1 MHIILKI
8 DVNRR
13 CLFNFVLFVYPVF
26 LMKKPEM
33 SEILSM
39 YALPQFEKI
48 FWKKLF
54 YSNKLT
60 TSVNM
65 KKEPPRQ
72 NITLTVT
79 C

>member
-48 FWKKLF
+48 F
-54 YSNKLT
+54 
-60 TSVNM
+60 
-65 KKEPPRQ
+65 
-72 NITLTVT
+72 
-79 C
+79 